1 MVDLDVTD
9 MQVGLARAD
18 AFRHQ
23 FLLRCPLSDRA
34 QIMLNSIFGRSKEI
48 RLSVLQ
54 NHPFLA
60 QAPHRGHIVTH
71 EQHRAALAFGDV
83 LHLADGLLLEF
94 RVADGQH
101 LVHDEDLRLQ
111 VGGDGEAEPHLHA
124 GRVALDGSVDIAL
137 AAGEIDDFVEF
148 AVDLAP
154 GHAHDG
160 AVHVD
165 VLAARHFRVEPGA
178 HLEQRGD
185 PPANVDLAD
194 GGRSDAREELQQR
207 ALARAVLADDAD
219 HVALL
224 HAEIDVPQGPDE
236 LSPVRAPGLADPQ
249 ERVLLPQH
257 VHRPPAVEV
266 VAERARGHDAQAV
279 LLADMLEF
287 DGFHTLD
294 GVHEGALYFI
304 ENDHADQEQ
313 QGHEE
318 EAVAEGEPG
327 EVALAQGGV
336 AEGLDD
342 GGHRIGE
349 DERAKRALR
358 HHAEGIDDRRGVHPE
373 LHDEGE
379 EDGQVAIFG
388 GQRGDQDAESQ
399 AQPRDHQDEQRR
411 ERERP
416 GDGNLRSAE
425 IEYKKQDQ
433 EQPGLDEE
441 AQQIGNHR
449 GDGHDEAGEI
459 DFPEHVLI
467 RDEGV
472 GGLLEAVREIEPA
485 DIAGHVE
492 KDLRDAVRAHPGDA
506 AEDEHVHQDRK
517 DRLDQIP
524 QRPEDG
530 LLVLDDDVAA
540 HEEPDQVAVSP
551 NLPQVDLPQLLVWP
565 DPHGQMLICCIISHP
580 SLQ

>member
-1 MVDLDVTD
+1 M
-9 MQVGLARAD
+9 
-18 AFRHQ
+18 
-23 FLLRCPLSDRA
+23 
-34 QIMLNSIFGRSKEI
+34 
-48 RLSVLQ
+48 
-54 NHPFLA
+54 
-60 QAPHRGHIVTH
+60 TH
-71 EQHRAALAFGDV
+71 KQHRAALAFGNI
-83 LHLADGLLLEF
+83 LHLADGLLLEL
-94 RVADGQH
+94 RVADGQD
-101 LVHDEDLRLQ
+101 LVDHQNLGLQ
-111 VGGDGEAEPHLHA
+111 VSGDGEAEPHLHA
-124 GRVALDGSVDIAL
+124 GGVAFDGSVNIAL

-165 VLAARHFRVEPGA
+165 VLAACHFRVEPSA

-185 PPANVDLAD
+185 PPADVDLAD
-194 GGRSDAREELQQR
+194 GGRGDAREELQQR

-219 HVALL
+219 HIALF
-224 HAEIDVPQGPDE
+224 HAEIDVPQRPDE
-236 LSPVRAPGLADPQ
+236 VLALLVARIPDAQ
-249 ERVLLPQH
+249 EGILLAAH
-257 VHRPPAVEV
+257 LHRPPAVEI

-318 EAVAEGEPG
+318 EAVAEGGPG

-388 GQRGDQDAESQ
+388 GQRGDQNAESQ

-416 GDGNLRSAE
+416 GDGDLRSAE
-425 IEYKKQDQ
+425 IEYKKKDQ

-441 AQQIGNHR
+441 AQQVGNHG

-472 GGLLEAVREIEPA
+472 GGLLEAVGEIEPA

-492 KDLRDAVRAHPGDA
+492 KDLRDAVRTHLGDA
-506 AEDEHVHQDRK
+506 AKDEHVHQDRK

-530 LLVLDDDVAA
+530 LLVLDDDIAP
-540 HEEPDQVAVSP
+540 HKEPYQVAVAP
-551 NLPQVDLPQLLVWP
+551 DLPQMDLPQLLVRT
-565 DPHGQMLICCIISHP
+565 DPEGPGLVCGGFRHYKYLWRNTS
-580 SLQ
+580 

>member
-1 MVDLDVTD
+1 MVDSIIHGTDEVGHSVTQD
-9 MQVGLARAD
+9 HSL
-18 AFRHQ
+18 
-23 FLLRCPLSDRA
+23 
-34 QIMLNSIFGRSKEI
+34 
-48 RLSVLQ
+48 
-54 NHPFLA
+54 LA
-60 QAPHRGHIVTH
+60 QAPHRRHIMTH
-71 EQHRAALAFGDV
+71 KQHRAALALRDI
-83 LHLADGLLLEF
+83 LHLANGFLLELG
-94 RVADGQH
+94 VTDGKD
-101 LVHDEDLRLQ
+101 LVDNQNLRFQ
-111 VGGDGEAEPHLHA
+111 VGSDGEAEPHLHA

-137 AAGEIDDFVEF
+137 AAGKIDNLVELPVDF
-148 AVDLAP
+148 AL

-178 HLEQRGD
+178 HLEQRGN
-185 PPANVDLAD
+185 PPADVDLAD
-194 GGRSDAREELQQR
+194 GGRSDAREELQQC

-257 VHRPPAVEV
+257 VHRPPTVEV

-313 QGHEE
+313 QDHEE

-416 GDGNLRSAE
+416 GDGYLRSAE

-441 AQQIGNHR
+441 AQQVGNHG
-449 GDGHDEAGEI
+449 GDGHDEPGKI

-472 GGLLEAVREIEPA
+472 GGLLEAVGEIEPA

-492 KDLRDAVRAHPGDA
+492 KDLRDAVRAHLGDTA
-506 AEDEHVHQDRK
+506 KDEHIHQYGK
-517 DRLDQIP
+517 NRLNQIP

-530 LLVLDDDVAA
+530 LLVLDDDVAP
-540 HEEPDQVAVSP
+540 HEEPDQVAVAP
-551 NLPQVDLPQLLVWP
+551 DLPQVDLPQLLLRS
-565 DPHGQMLICCIISHP
+565 DPQGPGLIGCVFSHSGICLTARSRGLRLFHVP
-580 SLQ
+580 YSKLL

>member
-1 MVDLDVTD
+1 MEASADFEQRRDAPADVDL
-9 MQVGLARAD
+9 
-18 AFRHQ
+18 
-23 FLLRCPLSDRA
+23 PDR
-34 QIMLNSIFGRSKEI
+34 GR
-48 RLSVLQ
+48 
-54 NHPFLA
+54 
-60 QAPHRGHIVTH
+60 G
-71 EQHRAALAFGDV
+71 
-83 LHLADGLLLEF
+83 
-94 RVADGQH
+94 
-101 LVHDEDLRLQ
+101 
-111 VGGDGEAEPHLHA
+111 
-124 GRVALDGSVDIAL
+124 
-137 AAGEIDDFVEF
+137 
-148 AVDLAP
+148 
-154 GHAHDG
+154 
-160 AVHVD
+160 
-165 VLAARHFRVEPGA
+165 
-178 HLEQRGD
+178 
-185 PPANVDLAD
+185 
-194 GGRSDAREELQQR
+194 DAREELQQR

-279 LLADMLEF
+279 LLSDMLEL

-294 GVHEGALYFI
+294 GVHESALYLV
-304 ENDHADQEQ
+304 ENDHTEQEQ
-313 QGHEE
+313 QDHEE

-358 HHAEGIDDRRGVHPE
+358 HHAEGIDNRRGVHPE
-373 LHDEGE
+373 LHNEGE

-399 AQPRDHQDEQRR
+399 AQPRDHQDEQRH

-416 GDGNLRSAE
+416 GDGYIRSAE

-441 AQQIGNHR
+441 AQQVRNHR
-449 GDGHDEAGEI
+449 GDGHDEPGKI
-459 DFPEHVLI
+459 DFPEHVLV

-472 GGLLEAVREIEPA
+472 GGLLEAVGEIEPA

-506 AEDEHVHQDRK
+506 AEDKHVHQDRK

-530 LLVLDDDVAA
+530 LLVLDDDVAP
-540 HEEPDQVAVSP
+540 HEEPDQVAVAP
-551 NLPQVDLPQLLVWP
+551 DLPQVDLPQLLLRP
-565 DPHGQMLICCIISHP
+565 DPEGPGLV
-580 SLQ
+580 